1 MDLTLA
7 CEEAYRLFVQG
18 RDQEAL
24 ALCQARWDDLDESPW
39 AEYLMA
45 LESRLGRPSTRA
57 RNRLRRLEIERERLN
72 GSQLS
77 RKPLRRGDLYELME
91 QVLVAALGGGPR
103 LPARQVERLL
113 EANLERLR
121 SR

>member
-1 MDLTLA
+1 MDLTA
-7 CEEAYRLFVQG
+7 DCEEAYRLFVQG

-24 ALCQARWDDLDESPW
+24 EICRSRWDDLDESPW
-39 AEYLMA
+39 AEYLLA

-77 RKPLRRGDLYELME
+77 RKPLRKGDLYELME
-91 QVLVAALGGGPR
+91 QVLVSSLGGGPR
-103 LPARQVERLL
+103 LPARHVEKLI
-113 EANLERLR
+113 ESNLERLR
-121 SR
+121 R